1 MTEQPTDYPPFAEA
15 LDRFRTFAREQAVP
29 DDVTFIESG
38 DVVFRGRDVHIRRID
53 PVITQARAVVQ
64 YESAVAR
71 RHGVLLSG
79 LCVLDDRLCT
89 YVYGPRDAEEASSL
103 MFPDGLKLSVHQPLL
118 RGVPA
123 GAVHWL
129 ILRAKETLTHQ
140 AVSKDE
146 VFT

>member
-1 MTEQPTDYPPFAEA
+1 
-15 LDRFRTFAREQAVP
+15 
-29 DDVTFIESG
+29 
-38 DVVFRGRDVHIRRID
+38 VVFRGRDVYVRQIN
-53 PVITQARAVVQ
+53 PEITRARAVVQ

-71 RHGVLLSG
+71 RYGVLLCG
-79 LCVLDDRLCT
+79 LCVLEGRLCA

-103 MFPDGLKLSVHQPLL
+103 MFPDGLKLSIRQPLL

-123 GAVHWL
+123 GGLHWL
-129 ILRAKETLTHQ
+129 ILRAKETLSHQ